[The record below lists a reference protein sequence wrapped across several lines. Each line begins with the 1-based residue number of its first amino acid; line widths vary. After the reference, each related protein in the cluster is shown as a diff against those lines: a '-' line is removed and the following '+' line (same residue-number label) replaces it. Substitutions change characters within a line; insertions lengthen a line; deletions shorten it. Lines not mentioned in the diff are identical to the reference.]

1 MTVITESAS
10 EAAPGYSSTATLPL
24 RVEAV
29 RQIRR
34 RRTAVALA
42 LMAALPVIVWAALT
56 IGDTSSSNSN
66 TPDLIDVA
74 TSSGINFAF
83 AVVFLAS
90 GFLLS
95 VPVALYFGDT
105 VASEANWSS
114 LRYLLVAPVSRT
126 RLLYSKFT
134 VALGLSAV
142 SVLLLPAT
150 ALAIGMAAYGS
161 GGLHLP
167 LSGSLSFG
175 TAVSRFAII
184 AVYLLVCQLSV
195 ASFALWLSTRTDA
208 PLGAVGGAVGLV
220 IVSSILDNISALGSL
235 RTFLPTHGMYAW
247 ADILQ
252 PSPEWTGMIEGVSL
266 SLSFAVLFYAL
277 ALRHFRNQDIV
288 S

>member
-1 MTVITESAS
+1 MTTESTSA
-10 EAAPGYSSTATLPL
+10 AAPGYNAASTLPL

-34 RRTAVALA
+34 RRTAVTFA
-42 LMAALPVIVWAALT
+42 LMAALPVIVWAAMA
-56 IGDTSSSNSN
+56 IGGVNSNSTN
-66 TPDLIDVA
+66 TPDLIDVG

-95 VPVALYFGDT
+95 VPVALFFGDT
-105 VASEANWSS
+105 IASEANWSS
-114 LRYLLVAPVSRT
+114 LRYLLVAPVSRA
-126 RLLYSKFT
+126 RLLYSKFA
-134 VALGLSAV
+134 VALGLSVVAM
-142 SVLLLPAT
+142 LLLPAT
-150 ALAIGMAAYGS
+150 ALAIGMAAYGQ
-161 GGLHLP
+161 GDLHLP
-167 LSGSLSFG
+167 SAGSLPLG
-175 TAVSRFAII
+175 TSVSRFALI
-184 AVYLLVCQLSV
+184 AGYMLVCQLSV
-195 ASFALWLSTRTDA
+195 ATFALWLSTVTDA

-247 ADILQ
+247 AGILQ
-252 PSPEWTGMIEGVSL
+252 PNPEWTGMIEGVSL
-266 SLSFAVLFYAL
+266 SLSLAAIFTAL

>member
-1 MTVITESAS
+1 MTTESTSA
-10 EAAPGYSSTATLPL
+10 AAPGYSAASTLPL
-24 RVEAV
+24 RIEAV

-34 RRTAVALA
+34 RRTTVTLA

-56 IGDTSSSNSN
+56 IGGTSGTANN
-66 TPDLIDVA
+66 APDLIDVA

-95 VPVALYFGDT
+95 VPVALFFGDT
-105 VASEANWSS
+105 IASEANWSS
-114 LRYLLVAPVSRT
+114 LRYLLVAPVSRA

-142 SVLLLPAT
+142 ALILLPAT

-161 GGLHLP
+161 GDLHLP
-167 LSGSLSFG
+167 SSGSLPLG
-175 TAVSRFAII
+175 TALVHFAII
-184 AVYLLVCQLSV
+184 AVYMVVCQLSV
-195 ASFALWLSTRTDA
+195 AGFALWLSTRTDA

-220 IVSSILDNISALGSL
+220 IVSSIPDNISALGSL
-235 RTFLPTHGMYAW
+235 RTFLPTHGMFAS

-252 PSPEWTGMIEGVSL
+252 PNPEWTGMIEGVSL
-266 SLSFAVLFYAL
+266 SLSFAVLFCAL
-277 ALRHFRNQDIV
+277 ALRHFRNQDLV

>member
-1 MTVITESAS
+1 MTTESAS
-10 EAAPGYSSTATLPL
+10 TAAAPGYSPASTLPV

-34 RRTAVALA
+34 RRTTVTLA
-42 LMAALPVIVWAALT
+42 LMVALPVIVWVALT
-56 IGDTSSSNSN
+56 IGGTTSSSNSA
-66 TPDLIDVA
+66 PDLIDVA

-95 VPVALYFGDT
+95 VPVALFFGDT
-105 VASEANWSS
+105 IASEANWSS
-114 LRYLLVAPVSRT
+114 LRYLLVAPVSRA

-134 VALGLSAV
+134 VALGLSAAA
-142 SVLLLPAT
+142 LILLPAT
-150 ALAIGMAAYGS
+150 ALAIGMTAYGS
-161 GGLHLP
+161 GDLRLP
-167 LSGSLSFG
+167 SSGSLPLG
-175 TAVSRFAII
+175 TALSRFAII
-184 AVYLLVCQLSV
+184 AVYILICQLAV

-252 PSPEWTGMIEGVSL
+252 PNPEWTGMIEGVSL